1 MSKVGRKLGPL
12 RMIIEVVRPARDLFG
27 SARVRLECGHE
38 GPASN
43 GAIYKARCRKCLTSV
58 SSSVNPPPAAHPG
71 PPNPA
76 CSSPTPLTRP
86 IDANLSEIDHVVP
99 GRTL

>member
-1 MSKVGRKLGPL
+1 MCKMGTMKGPL
-12 RMIIEVVRPARDLFG
+12 RRIIEVVRPARDLFG
-27 SARVRLECGHE
+27 SARVRLECGPE

-43 GAIYKARCRKCLTSV
+43 GAIYKARCRKRLTSV
-58 SSSVNPPPAAHPG
+58 SSSVNPPPAAHPC